1 MRNIIVLTLV
11 GVLGSAILTGC
22 RSRRQAVA
30 ETARADT
37 VAVSSSCRATAVD
50 VSDST
55 AQDMFVTRIE
65 YYPPDSAGRSAV
77 KAVSRARLT
86 SHRRTSGTVQATSVD
101 IDSLRATTA
110 STHSEQ
116 VEVEP
121 RRPLRL
127 KIGLILVLT
136 FIIIISW
143 KIFKT
148 LKSKTL

>member
-22 RSRRQAVA
+22 RSRRQAVV

-37 VAVSSSCRATAVD
+37 VAVSSSSRATVVD

-55 AQDMFVTRIE
+55 AQDMVVTRIE

-86 SHRRTSGTVQATSVD
+86 SHRRTSGMVQATSVET
-101 IDSLRATTA
+101 DSLRATTA
-110 STHSEQ
+110 TTRREQ